1 MIQVLE
7 FGAQTAV
14 HAEDLLIDQS
24 CNGQTI
30 EDITENSPESDRI
43 SAFALVIEAI
53 DTVDLSTFVVAA
65 QQEKVLGVLDFVAQ
79 EKANCFDRLLAA
91 IDIVTKEQI
100 VGLGRE
106 SAVLEDP

>member
-1 MIQVLE
+1 M
-7 FGAQTAV
+7 

-30 EDITENSPESDRI
+30 EDITENSPESDRV

-53 DTVDLSTFVVAA
+53 DTVDLSTFVIAA
-65 QQEKVLGVLDFVAQ
+65 QQEKVLRVLDFVAQ

-100 VGLGRE
+100 VGLWRE